1 MRLLIILVLAWLPS
15 LSLGQV
21 FNLDTTHTNGAPH
34 VGELIFANGDKY
46 IGTRSSLAKYQ
57 LDNTAV
63 WGYGI
68 GSSNN
73 CLHNNSRFKDLAL
86 LSNGSLAGI
95 FYHDESCI
103 TPESAFVMLDSNG
116 NVLVDKRFAKGI
128 SLQQAGIIEKDSL
141 VHLYGRHYI
150 PSTNK
155 SGIFHYRFNP
165 SGTLIDSLFR
175 LTDFVYFNGPE
186 CVKYYND
193 SIIISGFT
201 REANGIIQQSMV
213 ISDINL
219 SDTFRII
226 LSSPKLGY
234 GAWHLNQ
241 DSIHFIFGK
250 NKGLNYRIGI
260 GKMDIEG
267 KHIDTITTTL
277 GSKFSYSDLIKIGRY
292 FVVTEYET
300 DINSKVSS
308 LILFDNNLKLVF
320 RQLLNFQLTQDFRFI
335 KTSDSTFLIYDDSY
349 TYEYTMNFDSIP
361 GYVSSVSNLVATNGS
376 ELELKVFPNP
386 SASMVTITYP
396 ASPQTRVRVFSVSGV
411 ELIQYLVTNSTETT
425 IDLSQYPKG
434 IYLLQV
440 KTNRGMKT
448 VKLVRE

>member
-128 SLQQAGIIEKDSL
+128 SLFNAGVLQKDSV
-141 VHLYGRHYI
+141 VHVYANHFIGNYEQGGLTHFQYSLNGSLLDTVVMITDFYQGY
-150 PSTNK
+150 N
-155 SGIFHYRFNP
+155 SGIKRF
-165 SGTLIDSLFR
+165 GDSLLVIYSKYVNQGTYIR
-175 LTDFVYFNGPE
+175 TISMTDFDISGKVR
-186 CVKYYND
+186 
-193 SIIISGFT
+193 IISGDT
-201 REANGIIQQSMV
+201 LNGITTYKVYDNSIVYIFGRGNYSGYRSGIATV
-213 ISDINL
+213 DINGQNL
-219 SDTFRII
+219 LQDT
-226 LSSPKLGY
+226 S
-234 GAWHLNQ
+234 
-241 DSIHFIFGK
+241 
-250 NKGLNYRIGI
+250 
-260 GKMDIEG
+260 
-267 KHIDTITTTL
+267 TL
-277 GSKFSYSDLIKIGRY
+277 GSYIEYGDVIKMKDY
-292 FVVTEYET
+292 FVVTEY
-300 DINSKVSS
+300 NHSPGHSYQN
-308 LILFDNNLKLVF
+308 LIIYDSNLTIIH
-320 RQLLNFQLTQDFRFI
+320 RQLVNHNVNQSKFI

-396 ASPQTRVRVFSVSGV
+396 ISPQTRVRIFSVSGV
-411 ELIQYLVTNSTETT
+411 ELSQHRVTYSTETT